1 MHACTRRYAHATLLQ
16 PGGIGELAYA
26 RTPTGKHRLPSLA
39 VGRVS
44 AIYGDRDWMD
54 WRHMAKVCDACASK
68 SEEAPRG
75 GRREAALLLPLSH
88 TRLRWIARSRPPH
101 DTRVC
106 VCVRVT
112 TNAWRDDEQVRRTV
126 EEKGSGPS
134 IEILHVADANH
145 NVQVDSPLSELRNLL
160 HACMRLCAT
169 YDPLPACMRLCVTY
183 MISFPHASMHAR
195 RWTTRSASSTR

>member
-1 MHACTRRYAHATLLQ
+1 MTHDLIRMHACTRRYAHATLLQ

-75 GRREAALLLPLSH
+75 GTATPPLSN
-88 TRLRWIARSRPPH
+88 TLAMDSAFAAASRH
-101 DTRVC
+101 ACVC
-106 VCVRVT
+106 VCV
-112 TNAWRDDEQVRRTV
+112 
-126 EEKGSGPS
+126 
-134 IEILHVADANH
+134 
-145 NVQVDSPLSELRNLL
+145 
-160 HACMRLCAT
+160 
-169 YDPLPACMRLCVTY
+169 
-183 MISFPHASMHAR
+183 
-195 RWTTRSASSTR
+195 